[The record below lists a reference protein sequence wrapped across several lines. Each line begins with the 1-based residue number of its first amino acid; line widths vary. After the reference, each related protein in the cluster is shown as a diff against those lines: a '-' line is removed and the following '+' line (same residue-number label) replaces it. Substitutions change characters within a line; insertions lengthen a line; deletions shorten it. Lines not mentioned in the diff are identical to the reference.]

1 MIKLKFDVSSGRALK
16 IFGNVMSV
24 QDDDV
29 KEKVLDIGQQIEA
42 DATKSDKGA
51 VREATMAN
59 KPEDGEA
66 QAGHILVRLKLSLS
80 HHVEKI
86 CKMLLMV
93 NSLLNINDFALNRC
107 RVHSPL
113 HGWYHHQYYI
123 TINIVLLV

>member
-1 MIKLKFDVSSGRALK
+1 MSSGRALK

-59 KPEDGEA
+59 QPEDGEA
-66 QAGHILVRLKLSLS
+66 QAGHILVRLNLSVS
-80 HHVEKI
+80 QHVEKI
-86 CKMLLMV
+86 CKMLLTV
-93 NSLLNINDFALNRC
+93 TYGLLNITDFSLNRC
-107 RVHSPL
+107 RVHNSL
-113 HGWYHHQYYI
+113 HCWYHHQSYI
-123 TINIVLLV
+123 TINIVLLA